1 MPGPGPD
8 QPGQA
13 LPGGTPHAVRGVPG
27 HRTVTNPAQSSSER
41 LTWPTSVVCPD
52 RVDGNIEIP
61 SGGTPQD
68 VPIFHMAA
76 TFEKYNEPILR
87 YYFGA
92 CEASQGPTGRVA
104 QRRRVT
110 VCTVG
115 YVERRTIAHKH
126 AEVRTK

>member
-27 HRTVTNPAQSSSER
+27 HPIGQNPAQSSSLSE
-41 LTWPTSVVCPD
+41 TWPTSVVLTN

-68 VPIFHMAA
+68 VPIFHMAVLV
-76 TFEKYNEPILR
+76 EIKNEPI
-87 YYFGA
+87 
-92 CEASQGPTGRVA
+92 
-104 QRRRVT
+104 
-110 VCTVG
+110 
-115 YVERRTIAHKH
+115 
-126 AEVRTK
+126 EVLTLTTDPKP

>member
-27 HRTVTNPAQSSSER
+27 HRTGANPAQSSSLSE
-41 LTWPTSVVCPD
+41 TWPTSVVCPSA
-52 RVDGNIEIP
+52 VDGNIEIP

-76 TFEKYNEPILR
+76 TLEKANKYVWV
-87 YYFGA
+87 F
-92 CEASQGPTGRVA
+92 SSVA
-104 QRRRVT
+104 AISDLWT
-110 VCTVG
+110 MG
-115 YVERRTIAHKH
+115 
-126 AEVRTK
+126 

>member
-27 HRTVTNPAQSSSER
+27 HRTVANPAQSSSER
-41 LTWPTSVVCPD
+41 LTWPTSVVCD
-52 RVDGNIEIP
+52 SAVDGNIEIP

-76 TFEKYNEPILR
+76 TLEKYNYTSKLDVL
-87 YYFGA
+87 GV
-92 CEASQGPTGRVA
+92 S
-104 QRRRVT
+104 
-110 VCTVG
+110 
-115 YVERRTIAHKH
+115 
-126 AEVRTK
+126 

>member
-27 HRTVTNPAQSSSER
+27 HPIGANPAQSSSESFIG
-41 LTWPTSVVCPD
+41 PTSVVCPD

-68 VPIFHMAA
+68 VLIFHMAG
-76 TFEKYNEPILR
+76 TREKYNTSGIFR
-87 YYFGA
+87 
-92 CEASQGPTGRVA
+92 EA
-104 QRRRVT
+104 
-110 VCTVG
+110 
-115 YVERRTIAHKH
+115 RTYI
-126 AEVRTK
+126 RFCGIN

>member
-41 LTWPTSVVCPD
+41 LTWPTSVVCD
-52 RVDGNIEIP
+52 SAVDGNIEIP

-68 VPIFHMAA
+68 VYVFNMAG
-76 TFEKYNEPILR
+76 TREKYNTSG
-87 YYFGA
+87 FF
-92 CEASQGPTGRVA
+92 RV
-104 QRRRVT
+104 
-110 VCTVG
+110 
-115 YVERRTIAHKH
+115 
-126 AEVRTK
+126 